1 MDMGLSKLQEFEMD
15 REAWR
20 AAIHG
25 VAETDTTEQPELKWT
40 ELNSSYLPGLSGS
53 KIGRV
58 GRKSLQKCELV
69 ELNFVL
75 ILRRVKYRPKKTEK
89 QI

>member
-1 MDMGLSKLQEFEMD
+1 MDVGLSKLQEFEMG

-25 VAETDTTEQPELKWT
+25 VAETDTTEQPDLKWT

-58 GRKSLQKCELV
+58 GRKSLQKGELV

-75 ILRRVKYRPKKTEK
+75 IVRRVKYRPEKTEK